1 MFAER
6 RPIAPSG
13 RALDGEQV
21 GERLIRDQSMALGD
35 FHHLDHDRS
44 VLDDAWSPSSTRL
57 ASPRPRPTV
66 QALQFRVAHLAGDA
80 QRFGGRR
87 GRAAAGD
94 ARVLADDGAQQP
106 TPHRRGVPTLPQQP
120 LDDLDQVVSTVRTDG

>member
-44 VLDDAWSPSSTRL
+44 VLDDAVVAELDAGWRRL
-57 ASPRPRPTV
+57 GRGRQC
-66 QALQFRVAHLAGDA
+66 QALQFRVAHLAA
-80 QRFGGRR
+80 MRSAS
-87 GRAAAGD
+87 AAAATCG
-94 ARVLADDGAQQP
+94 GW
-106 TPHRRGVPTLPQQP
+106 
-120 LDDLDQVVSTVRTDG
+120 